1 MRSRSISFRIKVAV
15 ASLSL
20 LLILLLT
27 STVFYGEY
35 RSVLQGEMRRIRA
48 LQEVTPEISEESLR
62 SLLRQSFLYWD
73 LHPSGEPLEVPENS
87 FSALLRTREGEFL
100 AVRFHPPRVM
110 AEILFQQ
117 RHVLVMSVIGLVL
130 AMEVA
135 IFTAYTL
142 ARPLHQLA
150 RACERIARRKW
161 DPLPLAPRAPREI
174 LLLQQA
180 FNTMVQELQHW
191 QQVQHQVFRMERL
204 AALGQMV
211 AGVSHEIRNPL
222 ASMRVHVDLLG
233 ESASPEN
240 RASLQMLDSELDR
253 LNTLVAQLLTFARPG
268 ESVHGPV
275 ALKELFLW
283 CRNIASVR
291 LKKKHLFLL
300 LELPSPSPRILGS
313 MPQLQQ
319 LLLNLVLNAIQASP
333 EKGNITLQSSYQ
345 GEKCLLAVRDQG
357 SGIPEH
363 IASRLFDPFVSGHK
377 EGTGLGL
384 SIAARIADLHGGSI
398 SWESSS
404 EGTLFSVLL
413 PLCREDATLFK
424 EERS

>member
-1 MRSRSISFRIKVAV
+1 MRSKSISFRIKVAV

-20 LLILLLT
+20 LLVLLLT

-35 RSVLQGEMRRIRA
+35 RSVMERETRRILA
-48 LQEVTPEISEESLR
+48 LQQVSPEISEESLR
-62 SLLRQSFLYWD
+62 ALLRQSFLYWD
-73 LHPSGEPLEVPENS
+73 LHPSGEPLEVPGGS
-87 FSALLRTREGEFL
+87 FSVLLQTREGKSL
-100 AVRFHPPRVM
+100 ALRFHPPRVM

-142 ARPLHQLA
+142 ARPLHQIA
-150 RACERIARRKW
+150 RACERIARQKW
-161 DPLPLAPRAPREI
+161 DPLPLAPGAPREI
-174 LLLQQA
+174 LLLQKA
-180 FNTMVQELQHW
+180 FNTMVEELQHW

-222 ASMRVHVDLLG
+222 ASMRVHVDLLQ
-233 ESASPEN
+233 ESGSPEN
-240 RASLQMLDSELDR
+240 RASLEMLDSELDR

-268 ESVHGPV
+268 KNVHGPV
-275 ALKELFLW
+275 MLEELFVW
-283 CRNIASVR
+283 CRNITSVR
-291 LKKKHLFLL
+291 LKKKDLRLL
-300 LELPSPSPRILGS
+300 QELPSPSPRIMGS

-333 EKGNITLQSSYQ
+333 EKETILLKASLE
-345 GEKCLLAVRDQG
+345 GEKCLLGVLDKG
-357 SGIPEH
+357 PGVPEH
-363 IASRLFDPFVSGHK
+363 LASRLFDPFVSGHK

-398 SWESSS
+398 CWN
-404 EGTLFSVLL
+404 
-413 PLCREDATLFK
+413 DW
-424 EERS
+424 